1 MCLRPIFESYE
12 IASLPVPYV
21 PGLSGLSSW
30 YLLRQQFPQR
40 LHETFMKL
48 SQSLW
53 LLFLGWG
60 EEMLP
65 PAAFLKDSVKG
76 VLTVAPAGES
86 LPLHFNNTGGRSN
99 ASGLCRTRI
108 SRVLSRKCVPSF
120 CLFGLGYTALVNNS
134 YPVFQTC
141 LFFSEGIHVF
151 FQSL

>member
-12 IASLPVPYV
+12 ITSLPVPYV
-21 PGLSGLSSW
+21 PGLSGLLSW

-108 SRVLSRKCVPSF
+108 SRSSVENVFP
-120 CLFGLGYTALVNNS
+120 LFVSLGW
-134 YPVFQTC
+134 
-141 LFFSEGIHVF
+141 GIQH
-151 FQSL
+151 